1 MHQFPIGVMMEAF
14 RTDTR
19 QAIEQAARLGVK
31 GMQMDAA
38 KGEHAPEHMTKEA
51 RRELLDRMHSN
62 GLVFS
67 ALCGDLGK
75 GFGNPEL
82 NPALIE
88 QSKRILDLA
97 KELGTDIVTTHIGV
111 VPADKTHPRYQIMQD
126 ACGELSRYADSLGAH
141 FAIETGP
148 EVSIVLKDFLD
159 SLDSKGVAVNLDPAN
174 LAMVTGDDP
183 VQAVYNL
190 KDYIVHTHAKDG
202 IKLRENNPELVY
214 GIIKGEAPQ
223 ERGFQEVSLG
233 KGEVPFAE
241 YLAALEDIDY
251 GGFLTIERKVGD
263 NPAGEIALAIDFLQ
277 NHMKIRDKE

>member
-1 MHQFPIGVMMEAF
+1 MRQFPIGVMMEAF

-148 EVSIVLKDFLD
+148 EVSIVLKDFNQRPFSDIFICRPACSSTNDILLSTSIQTIPLQRITLVGKFSESQLR
-159 SLDSKGVAVNLDPAN
+159 SL
-174 LAMVTGDDP
+174 
-183 VQAVYNL
+183 
-190 KDYIVHTHAKDG
+190 
-202 IKLRENNPELVY
+202 
-214 GIIKGEAPQ
+214 
-223 ERGFQEVSLG
+223 VSLNG
-233 KGEVPFAE
+233 
-241 YLAALEDIDY
+241 LRL
-251 GGFLTIERKVGD
+251 R
-263 NPAGEIALAIDFLQ
+263 
-277 NHMKIRDKE
+277 